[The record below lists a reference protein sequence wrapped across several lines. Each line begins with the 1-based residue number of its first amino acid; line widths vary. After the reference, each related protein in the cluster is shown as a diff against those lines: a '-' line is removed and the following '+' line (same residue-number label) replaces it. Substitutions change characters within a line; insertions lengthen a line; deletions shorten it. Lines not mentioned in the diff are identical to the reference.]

1 MKQST
6 QPWTR
11 NTDGLRSSAQRKA
24 AATEQRAEAAIAL
37 LIKEQRPINF
47 KTVAQ
52 TAGISTAW
60 LYEHDAIKQQIMHL
74 RMQQV
79 PKPQVKIPKSEQAS
93 NASQAT
99 MISALKIQVEEQAI
113 LGHWPLMPSCLSSMY
128 IPVLPARGEC
138 KNTYPPDDQVS
149 FIISNPCNVRHA
161 VSNEKKPIPGFV
173 NRLMNR

>member
-1 MKQST
+1 MTRSTKQ
-6 QPWTR
+6 WTR
-11 NTDGLRSSAQRKA
+11 NIDGLRANAQKKA
-24 AATEQRAEAAIAL
+24 QACAQRAEAAIAL

-60 LYEHDAIKQQIMHL
+60 LYEHDAIKQQIMYL

-99 MISALKIQVEEQAI
+99 MISALKIRVREQAAEIERLKQQVE
-113 LGHWPLMPSCLSSMY
+113 
-128 IPVLPARGEC
+128 
-138 KNTYPPDDQVS
+138 VS
-149 FIISNPCNVRHA
+149 YGLLHQQGG
-161 VSNEKKPIPGFV
+161 KPE
-173 NRLMNR
+173 